1 MKTIK
6 IKPAKS
12 LRGGVRVPGDKSIS
26 HRAVMLASISEG
38 RSVIKGFLS
47 AGDTLR
53 TVKAFENM
61 GIKVEGEGTDNLIIG
76 GKGLDGLR
84 EPEDV
89 LDLGNS
95 GTSTRLLTGLLSGQR
110 FFSVLTG
117 DDSLRKRP
125 MKRVTTPL
133 KSMGAEINGRDD
145 AGFAP
150 LAIKGKTLKSI
161 EYESPVPS
169 AQVKSSILLAGIY
182 AEGKTKVKEPGK
194 SRDHTE
200 RMLRASGAE
209 IKEYDLTVS
218 IKGRPTLRARN
229 IEVPGDFSSA
239 AFFIVAGILVPA
251 SEVIMKN
258 VGVNPTRTG
267 LLDIL
272 KRMKAEIHLENLRD
286 VGGEP
291 VADISVKSGHLGGA
305 EIKGNE
311 ILKAIDEFPIL
322 CVAASLSEGE
332 TVIREAAELRLKESD
347 RISVMTKELRKM
359 GVEIEEFPDGIRI
372 KGRERLRGAVCN
384 SHGDHRVAMAI
395 AIAGFLADGET
406 TVQDAGWISTS
417 FPGFMDALRLLGGK
431 IFSRS
436 DDFHKI
442 RHGRETK

>member
-1 MKTIK
+1 METVR

-12 LRGGVRVPGDKSIS
+12 LKGEIRVPGDKSIS
-26 HRAVMLASISEG
+26 HRAVMLASISEE

-61 GIKVEGEGTDNLIIG
+61 GIKVEGAGTDNLIIG

-84 EPEDV
+84 EPEDI

-95 GTSTRLLTGLLSGQR
+95 GTSMRLLTGLLSGQR

-125 MKRVTTPL
+125 MKRVTVPL
-133 KSMGAEINGRDD
+133 RQMGAKINGRDD

-150 LAIKGKTLKSI
+150 LAIKGRTLKPI
-161 EYESPVPS
+161 EYDSPVPS
-169 AQVKSSILLAGIY
+169 AQVKSSILLAGLY
-182 AEGKTKVKEPGK
+182 AEGETKVKEPGK

-200 RMLRASGAE
+200 RMLMAFGADL
-209 IKEYDLTVS
+209 KEFDLTVS
-218 IKGRPTLRARN
+218 IKGRPALKARD
-229 IEVPGDFSSA
+229 IVVPGDFSSA
-239 AFFIVAGILVPA
+239 AFFIVAGILVPD
-251 SEVIMKN
+251 SEVIIKN

-286 VGGEP
+286 IGGEP
-291 VADISVKSGHLGGA
+291 MADISVKSGHLGGA

-311 ILKAIDEFPIL
+311 ILKAIDEFPII

-332 TVIREAAELRLKESD
+332 TVIREAEDLRVKESD
-347 RISVMTKELRKM
+347 RISAMVKELRKM

-372 KGRERLRGAVCN
+372 KGRERLKGAVCN

-395 AIAGFLADGET
+395 AIAGLLADRET
-406 TVQDAGWISTS
+406 VIEDTECISTS
-417 FPGFMDALRLLGGK
+417 FPGFIETLNGLRNG
-431 IFSRS
+431 
-436 DDFHKI
+436 
-442 RHGRETK
+442 

>member
-1 MKTIK
+1 METIK
-6 IKPAKS
+6 IKPVKS
-12 LRGGVRVPGDKSIS
+12 LRGEIRVPGDKSIS
-26 HRAVMLASISEG
+26 HRAVMLASISEE

-61 GIKVEGEGTDNLIIG
+61 GIKVEGAGTDNLIIG

-84 EPEDV
+84 EPEDI

-95 GTSTRLLTGLLSGQR
+95 GTSMRLLTGLLSGQR

-125 MKRVTTPL
+125 MKRVTVPL
-133 KSMGAEINGRDD
+133 RQMGAKINGRDD

-150 LAIKGKTLKSI
+150 LAIKGRTLKPI
-161 EYESPVPS
+161 EYETTVPS
-169 AQVKSSILLAGIY
+169 AQVKSSILLAGLY
-182 AEGKTKVKEPGK
+182 TEGETKVKETGK

-200 RMLRASGAE
+200 RMLMAFGADL
-209 IKEYDLTVS
+209 KEFDLTVS
-218 IKGRPTLRARN
+218 IKGRPALKARD
-229 IEVPGDFSSA
+229 IVVPGDFSSA
-239 AFFIVAGILVPA
+239 AFFIVAGILVPD
-251 SEVIMKN
+251 SEVIIKN

-291 VADISVKSGHLGGA
+291 MADISVKSGHLGGA

-322 CVAASLSEGE
+322 CIAASLSEGE
-332 TVIREAAELRLKESD
+332 TVIREAEDLRVKESD
-347 RISVMTKELRKM
+347 RISAMVKELRKM

-372 KGRERLRGAVCN
+372 KGRERLKGAVCN

-395 AIAGFLADGET
+395 AIAGLLADRET
-406 TVQDAGWISTS
+406 VIEDTECISTS
-417 FPGFMDALRLLGGK
+417 FPGFIETLNGLRNG
-431 IFSRS
+431 
-436 DDFHKI
+436 
-442 RHGRETK
+442 

>member
-1 MKTIK
+1 METVR

-12 LRGGVRVPGDKSIS
+12 LRGEVRVPGDKSVS

-38 RSVIKGFLS
+38 RSEIKGFLS

-53 TVKAFENM
+53 SAKAFESM
-61 GIKVEGEGTDNLIIG
+61 GIKIEGLGTERLVID
-76 GKGLDGLR
+76 GKGLNGLK
-84 EPEDV
+84 EPGDV

-95 GTSTRLLTGLLSGQR
+95 GTSMRLLAGLLSGQR

-125 MKRVTTPL
+125 MKRVTSPL
-133 KSMGAEINGRDD
+133 RQMGAEINGRDD

-150 LAIKGKTLKSI
+150 LAIKGRTLRSI

-218 IKGRPTLRARN
+218 IKGRPTLMARN

-239 AFFIVAGILVPA
+239 AFFIVAGILVPD

-347 RISVMTKELRKM
+347 RISAMTKELRKM

-395 AIAGFLADGET
+395 AIAGLLADGET
-406 TVQDAGWISTS
+406 VIEDTEWISTS
-417 FPGFMDALRLLGGK
+417 FPGFIEILNGLRNG
-431 IFSRS
+431 
-436 DDFHKI
+436 
-442 RHGRETK
+442 

>member
-1 MKTIK
+1 METIR

-12 LRGGVRVPGDKSIS
+12 LKGEIRVPGDKSIS

-47 AGDTLR
+47 SGDTLR
-53 TVKAFENM
+53 TVKAFECM
-61 GIKVEGEGTDNLIIG
+61 GIKIEGAGTDNLIIG
-76 GKGLDGLR
+76 GKGLEGLR

-95 GTSTRLLTGLLSGQR
+95 GTSIRLLTGLLSGQR

-117 DDSLRKRP
+117 DNSLRKRP

-133 KSMGAEINGRDD
+133 RQMGAEINGRDD

-150 LAIKGKTLKSI
+150 LAIKGRTLKPI
-161 EYESPVPS
+161 EYDSPVPS
-169 AQVKSSILLAGIY
+169 AQVKSSILLAGLY
-182 AEGKTKVKEPGK
+182 AEGETKVKEPGK

-200 RMLRASGAE
+200 RMLMASGADIRE
-209 IKEYDLTVS
+209 FNLTVS
-218 IKGRPTLRARN
+218 IKGRPALKARD
-229 IEVPGDFSSA
+229 IVVPGDFSSA
-239 AFFIVAGILVPA
+239 AFFMVAGILVPD
-251 SEVIMKN
+251 SEIIIKN

-272 KRMKAEIHLENLRD
+272 KRMKAKIRLENLRD

-311 ILKAIDEFPIL
+311 IFKAIDEFPIL
-322 CVAASLSEGE
+322 CIAASLSEGE
-332 TVIREAAELRLKESD
+332 TVIREATELRVKESD
-347 RISVMTKELRKM
+347 RIYAMTKELRKT

-372 KGRERLRGAVCN
+372 KGRERLKGAVCN
-384 SHGDHRVAMAI
+384 SHRDHRVAMALS
-395 AIAGFLADGET
+395 IAGLLADGET
-406 TVQDAGWISTS
+406 IIEDAEWISTS
-417 FPGFMDALRLLGGK
+417 FPGFIETLNGLRNG
-431 IFSRS
+431 
-436 DDFHKI
+436 
-442 RHGRETK
+442 